1 MQEEGTMRAVRYT
14 AAGGIV
20 ADGDR
25 VLVLLRPSRDEVR
38 LPKGHI
44 EADETPQEAAL
55 REVAE
60 ESGYTDL
67 EIVADLG
74 TQTIEFDYLGDHVI
88 RDELYY
94 LMRLVSPRQVTRKAK
109 EHQFVPDWLG
119 CDEALSKLSYEN
131 EQEWVRRARSAS
143 VP

>member
-1 MQEEGTMRAVRYT
+1 MRAVRYT

-74 TQTIEFDYLGDHVI
+74 MQTIEFDYLGDHVI

-94 LMRLVSPRQVTRKAK
+94 LMHLVSPRQVTRKAK

-119 CDEALSKLSYEN
+119 WDEALSKLSYEN